1 MGGLKISLAAARV
14 NARMTQTAV
23 GKRGKPFLVQR
34 SYNFCVIYIIF
45 PWIIFFCLTNALKV
59 HFAIL
64 ISKLGREVREEKGH
78 VGGWLIVTG

>member
-1 MGGLKISLAAARV
+1 
-14 NARMTQTAV
+14 
-23 GKRGKPFLVQR
+23 
-34 SYNFCVIYIIF
+34 
-45 PWIIFFCLTNALKV
+45 V